1 MFSSFLLVNSFCSR
15 KSRKIGPLWE
25 STQAYASDIAAFY
38 SEAAANANAGAGEHD
53 LSGIWA

>member
-1 MFSSFLLVNSFCSR
+1 MA
-15 KSRKIGPLWE
+15 PLWE